1 LTLDYSRVGPK
12 FKQKLASV
20 EKEVKGREREIA
32 DEILE
37 AGRSKVTVGGEG
49 FELTPED
56 LVMSFLPPEGR
67 ILEEEHGT
75 VVVLDT
81 TRDEALIAE
90 GLVRDVARRVQMTR
104 KMAGL
109 NPTEM
114 LSIVHVGGLDAESK
128 GLIAGHLK
136 TLAYLV
142 RSRSV
147 KVMDKIPREL
157 FKASH
162 SLDDMEVT
170 VGFKKAPRKRQAA
183 KKGKKAKPTRRRKS
197 SRTTKRG

>member
-37 AGRSKVTVGGEG
+37 AGRSKVTVGGEE
-49 FELTPED
+49 FELILED
-56 LVMSFLPPEGR
+56 LVMSFLPPEGKV
-67 ILEEEHGT
+67 LEEEHGA

-114 LSIVHVGGLDAESK
+114 LNVVHVEGLDAESK

-142 RSRSV
+142 RSKNV
-147 KVMDKIPREL
+147 KLTDKIPSGL

-162 SLDDMEVT
+162 SLDDAEVT
-170 VGFKKAPRKRQAA
+170 VGFKKAPRKRQVA
-183 KKGKKAKPTRRRKS
+183 KKGRKAKPMRKRRP
-197 SRTTKRG
+197 SRAGKRA